1 MKMTLKINVND
12 YTFIIIKK
20 IKITYF
26 RLIIVRSMG
35 QKKPDGQESLTDFFH
50 YCLISSTRSDYF
62 AVKENVER
70 IEQLMIIILLLFL
83 LFLLQR

>member
-1 MKMTLKINVND
+1 MKMTLKINAND

-35 QKKPDGQESLTDFFH
+35 LLDTH
-50 YCLISSTRSDYF
+50 HNIVTRSHVLSSIRLDTCQSTKK
-62 AVKENVER
+62 ARWAREPN
-70 IEQLMIIILLLFL
+70 
-83 LFLLQR
+83 

>member
-35 QKKPDGQESLTDFFH
+35 LLDTYH
-50 YCLISSTRSDYF
+50 NIVTRSHVLSSIRLDTCQSTKK
-62 AVKENVER
+62 ARWAREPN
-70 IEQLMIIILLLFL
+70 
-83 LFLLQR
+83 

>member
-20 IKITYF
+20 IKIKITYF

-35 QKKPDGQESLTDFFH
+35 LLDTH
-50 YCLISSTRSDYF
+50 HNIVTRSHVLSSIRLDTCQSTKK
-62 AVKENVER
+62 ARWAREPN
-70 IEQLMIIILLLFL
+70 
-83 LFLLQR
+83 

>member
-35 QKKPDGQESLTDFFH
+35 LLDTH
-50 YCLISSTRSDYF
+50 HNIVTRSHVLSSIRLDTCQSTKK
-62 AVKENVER
+62 ARWAREPN
-70 IEQLMIIILLLFL
+70 
-83 LFLLQR
+83 